1 MISFFVTYL
10 HWKPAPL
17 KVESFW
23 VWVLVPLVQFE
34 PLLGTHNGNGATDQS
49 WLESE
54 EEAICKGC
62 LKCTEFSLSQKWY
75 LWQHHCVGIL
85 IPCFLL
91 GTIQNIQLIIVVVR
105 YPQDQPWQY
114 PEECDDL
121 IQRWSHESLAGHI
134 HLISALICEHPKFKV
149 IQFVCLV
156 FYWCNRTLRKQK
168 ILHSWHSMSP
178 GGSSGYVELHLGTW
192 PMIYA
197 FQSTWIFWQSL
208 MLIHWAA
215 FQMSHSFWCLVC
227 FF

>member
-1 MISFFVTYL
+1 MELRTS
-10 HWKPAPL
+10 
-17 KVESFW
+17 
-23 VWVLVPLVQFE
+23 
-34 PLLGTHNGNGATDQS
+34 LG
-49 WLESE
+49 
-54 EEAICKGC
+54 
-62 LKCTEFSLSQKWY
+62 LSQRKKPSAKAVSSALSSAFLKNGTFDNIIVW
-75 LWQHHCVGIL
+75 G
-85 IPCFLL
+85 FLL
-91 GTIQNIQLIIVVVR
+91 FAGYNQNIQLIIVVVR

-168 ILHSWHSMSP
+168 ILHSWHSVSP

-227 FF
+227 FFLRLPESWLQ

>member
-34 PLLGTHNGNGATDQS
+34 PLLGTHSGHGVTDQS

-54 EEAICKGC
+54 EEAICKGR

-75 LWQHHCVGIL
+75 LWQHHCVRIL

-149 IQFVCLV
+149 IQFVCL

-192 PMIYA
+192 PSIYA